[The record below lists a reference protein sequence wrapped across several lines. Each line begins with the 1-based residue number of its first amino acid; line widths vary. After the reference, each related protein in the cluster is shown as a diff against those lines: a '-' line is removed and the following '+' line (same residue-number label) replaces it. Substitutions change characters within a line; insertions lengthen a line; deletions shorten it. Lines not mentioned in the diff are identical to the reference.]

1 MPSQVT
7 KTTNPSEIEQYAD
20 EYVDLLRK
28 SSLPADRNKIIGDM
42 QKRAAGLHSMTV
54 AEWEQMWAT
63 KIAPAPATFPSEPL
77 ESKGPPKSPAKQM
90 VKKERGVV
98 REIDPNYFFITPEN
112 KAHLHTWLDLNT
124 NGTMMWM
131 LAIGPAGCGKTS
143 VFGVVAN
150 EVGLPVY
157 KVDAAAVTTPDR
169 WLGHKDI
176 VITHDGPQT
185 VYILSEFLRWVSG
198 DGFEPGIVVIDEI
211 TRCPP
216 VILNILMSLLDG
228 SKSVWVPELGIHIKV
243 HEKTIFAATANIGV
257 GFTGTFGLDQ
267 ALADR
272 FGSTLEF
279 TFPPQDD
286 EINVLV
292 KRAGIDPDDA
302 RLLVGIAKQTRAKA
316 AEGTLQRPV
325 STRALINCAHWVA
338 TGRSVMDAAEATFVK
353 QFSDEGQGSS
363 ERTMVRLILQGIAGK

>member
-7 KTTNPSEIEQYAD
+7 RETSPADIEKYAD

-28 SSLPADRNKIIGDM
+28 SSLPADRAKIVGDM
-42 QKRAAGLHSMTV
+42 QKRAAGLHSMTT
-54 AEWEQMWAT
+54 AEWEQMWAA
-63 KIAPAPATFPSEPL
+63 KAAPAPTPAAPEP
-77 ESKGPPKSPAKQM
+77 KKPKEPAKPPA
-90 VKKERGVV
+90 KKERGVV
-98 REIDPNYFFITPEN
+98 REIDPDYFFITAEN
-112 KAHLHTWLDLNT
+112 KAHLRTWLDLNA

-131 LAIGPAGCGKTS
+131 LAVGPAGCGKTS
-143 VFGVVAN
+143 VFSVIGK

-176 VITHDGPQT
+176 VITQDGPQT
-185 VYILSEFLRWVSG
+185 IYVLSEFLRWVSG

-228 SKSVWVPELGIHIKV
+228 SKSIWVPELGIHIKV

-267 ALADR
+267 ALSDR

-279 TFPPQDD
+279 TFPPQED

-292 KRAGIDPDDA
+292 KRTGVDPDDGRKLVEIA
-302 RLLVGIAKQTRAKA
+302 RQTRAKA
-316 AEGTLQRPV
+316 AEGNLQRPI

-338 TGRSVMDAAEATFVK
+338 TGRPIMDAAEATFVK
-353 QFSDEGQGSS
+353 QFSEEGQGSS